1 MCASQVE
8 RDLEKTETAFAD
20 LHAKYQKAKQVV
32 ENYKM
37 NEATLRDAVE
47 KGQLAVNVA
56 EGRWVGTERRAR
68 SGTQSRLD
76 TWRAKQASSLESV
89 IAHARFS
96 PFCLIRTAHHQVL
109 ITGWVRSTW
118 LL

>member
-1 MCASQVE
+1 MLTQVE

-37 NEATLRDAVE
+37 NEATLKDAVE

-56 EGRWVGTERRAR
+56 EGRYVRGGA
-68 SGTQSRLD
+68 
-76 TWRAKQASSLESV
+76 V
-89 IAHARFS
+89 
-96 PFCLIRTAHHQVL
+96 VL
-109 ITGWVRSTW
+109 AAVVQPA
-118 LL
+118 